1 MFDPPTCRQR
11 TAGAPPVSPTSRVGR
26 PSESCTAR
34 RDNVYTTMS
43 GDKAAT
49 TLPVLACHPGSLNAF
64 ALKLKPSDDIRSL
77 QARAARKLAI
87 PGDGSDISVQYLWC
101 DVYYSLED
109 DEDWEVFLDRHS
121 SSAEVP
127 LLLSSPHIP
136 TSNPSIASVSSL
148 PSSGGSRSQQAQHD
162 GASVYSSQSY
172 GRGRDHDIR
181 QGTSMHLLSSSTS
194 SSRQNGTPSI
204 SSARSQDTQ
213 DTVGAK
219 SKRTKSLAPSVP
231 DYKIK
236 FEEFHNQLGVR
247 TFIGSIGPVENVRM
261 MMKAGHRACYMSR
274 AFAQQHNFIP
284 KDAAPGFYG
293 FSGITN
299 LGTWPIKVGKKTV
312 EQQVMLVENSYF
324 PIVLGRSFMER
335 RGVRTDPL
343 DPTSVVFMDTG
354 EIVPTD
360 LVIVK
365 DANGEVVPIS

>member
-1 MFDPPTCRQR
+1 M
-11 TAGAPPVSPTSRVGR
+11 AEAASVGR
-26 PSESCTAR
+26 EGVCL
-34 RDNVYTTMS
+34 S
-43 GDKAAT
+43 GDKAQASS
-49 TLPVLACHPGSLNAF
+49 LPVLACHPGSLNAF
-64 ALKLKPSDDIRSL
+64 ALKLKPSDNVRSL

-109 DEDWEVFLDRHS
+109 DEDWEVFLDRHA

-148 PSSGGSRSQQAQHD
+148 PSSGGGRSQQAQHD
-162 GASVYSSQSY
+162 TASVYSSQSY

-194 SSRQNGTPSI
+194 SRQNGAPSI

-213 DTVGAK
+213 DTLGAK

-236 FEEFHNQLGVR
+236 FEEFHNQ
-247 TFIGSIGPVENVRM
+247 
-261 MMKAGHRACYMSR
+261 MKAGHRACYMSR

-354 EIVPTD
+354 EVVPTD